1 MRSVCLFCGS
11 SAGVSPA
18 YAATARRFG
27 ELAAQ
32 RGLTLVYGGG
42 AQGTMAAAADGALAA
57 GGRVIGIFPQSLV
70 ALEAAHRGLTELH
83 LVASLAVRK
92 QMMADLADA
101 FAVLPGG
108 LGTLDELSE
117 IWTWRQ
123 LGLHHKPLGL
133 LNSGGFFDHLLA
145 FLAHVAAEGF
155 VHAAD
160 LELVRVASD
169 PESLLDGLAAAAGA
183 RHS

>member
-1 MRSVCLFCGS
+1 MKSVCLFCGS

-18 YAATARRFG
+18 FAESARRVG
-27 ELAAQ
+27 ELAAR
-32 RGLTLVYGGG
+32 RGLSLIYGGG
-42 AQGTMAAAADGALAA
+42 AQGTMAAAANGALAA
-57 GGRVIGIFPQSLV
+57 GGRVIGVFPQSLV
-70 ALEAAHRGLTELH
+70 SLEAAHRGLTELRF
-83 LVASLAVRK
+83 VPSLAIRK

-101 FAVLPGG
+101 FIVLPGG

-145 FLAHVAAEGF
+145 HVAHAASEGF
-155 VHAAD
+155 LRPAD
-160 LELVRVASD
+160 LELVQVASD
-169 PESLLDGLAAAAGA
+169 PEVLLDGLAVAAGA
-183 RHS
+183 SG